1 MPKTPITRVLSAQMR
16 GWEKGSSGSK
26 SVSIVIAFL
35 MMVVVVLGGTM
46 LSDTNYSSSAYDHRT
61 RSAEGWSE
69 DVRIS
74 YNSTA
79 DQEPAIAVEGEVVH
93 IVWRSTWFGGQIFY
107 TRSNDAGENWNEPV
121 MIGPLEYGCL
131 RPDIAV
137 NGDDVHVV
145 WDNNNASAR
154 EIRYL
159 RSVDG
164 GDTWFT
170 ERMISSDDGN
180 NSLGPKIAVS
190 EDGMDVHVV
199 WVDSR
204 HDDGSLPP
212 RTELYYNRST
222 DGGVTWEGE
231 VRLTDAPHG
240 SSGPNIAVFGS
251 TVHVVW
257 GDNRDGIFDVY
268 YRRSVNNGTT
278 WEDEVVLADSS
289 NWDVGPDVAVWD
301 GHVHVVWEEDISSD
315 EDIILYRRSTNNG
328 ETWDEPQT
336 PTGSSV
342 RAVRPRLAVL
352 EDELHL
358 VWFDGRDGGN
368 EIYYKYSGNGG
379 ISWGEDT
386 QLTYTDNSDSLR
398 PNIAVD
404 NDIIHVVWHD
414 DRDGIWEVYYK
425 RNPDFV
431 NVPEF
436 NNLFIPVISTVM
448 IYICLSYH
456 IRKNKKQYGGKK
468 HENE

>member
-1 MPKTPITRVLSAQMR
+1 MVRLPKLGVQRARQEKERGRRV
-16 GWEKGSSGSK
+16 
-26 SVSIVIAFL
+26 SVSVIVISILVCLSFL
-35 MMVVVVLGGTM
+35 VIALIPVVEA
-46 LSDTNYSSSAYDHRT
+46 SP
-61 RSAEGWSE
+61 EGWSE
-69 DVRIS
+69 DVRITV
-74 YNSTA
+74 NPDA
-79 DQEPAIAVEGEVVH
+79 PDREPVIVASENNVHLIWTNVEAGRQK
-93 IVWRSTWFGGQIFY
+93 ILY
-107 TRSNDAGENWNEPV
+107 TRSSDSGETWSDFQQLSLGQFDSKRSS
-121 MIGPLEYGCL
+121 M
-131 RPDIAV
+131 AV
-137 NGDDVHVV
+137 SGDNIHVV
-145 WDNNNASAR
+145 WDDTGGIATY
-154 EIRYL
+154 EIRYT
-159 RSVDG
+159 RSTDG
-164 GDTWFT
+164 GITWSEPMF
-170 ERMISSDDGN
+170 ISSNDGN
-180 NSLGPKIAVS
+180 NSQAPKIAVS

-336 PTGSSV
+336 LTGSSV